1 MRINRDA
8 CARRIEREIRK
19 LSAPPF
25 TSGPDGVT
33 RYAFTAAYMHT
44 LGYFSDQLSEL
55 GFAVTLD
62 PVGNLIARNCP
73 AKIGAVGLGSHCDS
87 VRGGGSYDGTL
98 GVLAAVEVARLSY
111 QRGYDLPLQVM
122 SWVEEE
128 GSGFGQLLLGSRLA
142 TGRLDGQA
150 LQTEIRA
157 LDDGQSFADHAR
169 EAGLQPERASDVS
182 SALENL
188 TAWIELHIEQGRV
201 LEDAGEQFGVVEAIA
216 GYAHADV
223 EFLGQADHAG
233 ATPMGLR
240 HDAAIAAAQLT
251 LELERLAI
259 ETGGGSVATAGEL
272 TLDPG
277 VINIIPGRARLSLD
291 VRAPD
296 DAKISS
302 IIGKA
307 ITAADELALSR
318 GLQVTYRERHRMPS
332 AVLDPGVI
340 AALQRS
346 VQASGAPWRRMISG
360 AAHDTMC
367 IASYVPSAMLFIPC
381 RDGISHSP
389 SEYAS
394 PADAALG
401 VEVLLNAV
409 IELSSAAAPGCQ
421 TIEDKEQR

>member
-1 MRINRDA
+1 MR
-8 CARRIEREIRK
+8 
-19 LSAPPF
+19 
-25 TSGPDGVT
+25 
-33 RYAFTAAYMHT
+33 T
-44 LGYFSDQLSEL
+44 LGYLSDQLGEL
-55 GFAVTLD
+55 GFAVRLD

-98 GVLAAVEVARLSY
+98 GVLAAMEVARLSY
-111 QRGYDLPLQVM
+111 QQGYDLPLQIV

-128 GSGFGQLLLGSRLA
+128 ASGFGQLLLGSRLA
-142 TGRLDGQA
+142 TGRIDGQA
-150 LQTEIRA
+150 LQTEVRA
-157 LDDGQSFADHAR
+157 LDDGQSFFDHAR
-169 EAGLQPERASDVS
+169 EVGLQPERASEVS

-201 LEDAGEQFGVVEAIA
+201 LEDAREQFGVVEAIA
-216 GYAHADV
+216 GYVHADI
-223 EFLGQADHAG
+223 EILGQPDHAG

-259 ETGGGSVATAGEL
+259 EAAGGSVATVGEM

-277 VINIIPGRARLSLD
+277 AINIIPGRARLSLD

-296 DAKISS
+296 DTKISS
-302 IIGKA
+302 IVQKA
-307 ITAADELALSR
+307 ITAADEFAMSR
-318 GLQVTYRERHRMPS
+318 GLQVTYRERQRMPP
-332 AVLDPGVI
+332 AVLEPGVI
-340 AALQRS
+340 AALERS
-346 VQASGAPWRRMISG
+346 VQATGAPWRRMISG

-367 IASYVPSAMLFIPC
+367 IASHVPSAMLFVPC
-381 RDGISHSP
+381 RHGISHSP

-394 PADAALG
+394 SANAALG

-409 IELSSAAAPGCQ
+409 IELSSAAA
-421 TIEDKEQR
+421 R